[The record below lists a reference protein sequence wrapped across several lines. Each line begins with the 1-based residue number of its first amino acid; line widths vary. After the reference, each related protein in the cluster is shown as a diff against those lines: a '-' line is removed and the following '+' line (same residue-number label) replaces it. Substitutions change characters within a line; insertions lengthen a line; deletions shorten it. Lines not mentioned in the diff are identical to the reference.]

1 MNATALSIPSLVK
14 QELMIVV
21 INQAIGRI
29 SVAVCCSFVF
39 SNTKNACIL
48 SQA

>member
-29 SVAVCCSFVF
+29 SVAVYCSFVF
-39 SNTKNACIL
+39 SITKNACIL